1 MKLCQPAGNRA
12 FDRLTGDLIDGIAE
26 AVASP
31 PDPSARADAISSLV
45 REVYETMEWLHG
57 AGVQNEE
64 LASLNRVLQEAQAHR
79 QRMSGLQGEG
89 GRAPLASV
97 P

>member
-1 MKLCQPAGNRA
+1 MKLCQPVSDGT
-12 FDRLTGDLIDGIAE
+12 FGRLTGDLIDGIAE

-64 LASLNRVLQEAQAHR
+64 LTSLSRLVTEAQAHQ
-79 QRMSGLQGEG
+79 QRMSSLRVEG
-89 GRAPLASV
+89 GRTPLTPV

>member
-1 MKLCQPAGNRA
+1 MKLCQPVSNGT

-31 PDPSARADAISSLV
+31 PDPSARADAIASLV

-64 LASLNRVLQEAQAHR
+64 LSSLSRLVNEAQAHQ
-79 QRMSGLQGEG
+79 QRMSKLRTEG
-89 GRAPLASV
+89 DRAPLTPV